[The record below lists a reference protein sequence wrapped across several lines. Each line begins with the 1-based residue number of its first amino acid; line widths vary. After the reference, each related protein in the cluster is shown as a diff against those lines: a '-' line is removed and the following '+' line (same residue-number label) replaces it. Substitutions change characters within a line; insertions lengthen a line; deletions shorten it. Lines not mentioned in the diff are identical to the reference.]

1 MSGEIVSQDNSLYSG
16 VTVGKLGDMML
27 FFLSGKLGDMMLL
40 FLSCPLI

>member
-27 FFLSGKLGDMMLL
+27 FFSIVSPNLGA
-40 FLSCPLI
+40 LIYVP